1 MTQRTSIESRRRRR
15 RGFNLVELLLALAI
29 SATLL
34 TATMVALDAS
44 FMAYQSTT
52 EVASTHTISRLTL
65 HRILTLIRTG
75 RDFAPKPLDPV
86 ERIKESTFVDF
97 MLPGP
102 AGTIVSVEWD
112 EALEALFISVDGGIR
127 QLLLEGVIAQ
137 TFPVGHPRE
146 GELVPPFTLEYER
159 GFQLYRCTIDLLV
172 RPDDNMTVI
181 LDGNSEETIHLV
193 ATAMPRSVAHE

>member
-1 MTQRTSIESRRRRR
+1 MMVHGSIEMRRRRR
-15 RGFNLVELLLALAI
+15 RGFNLVELLIALAI

-34 TATMVALDAS
+34 TATMLALDAS

-75 RDFAPKPLDPV
+75 RDFAPKPDSPI

-97 MLPGP
+97 QLPD
-102 AGTIVSVEWD
+102 AAATIISVEWD
-112 EALEALFISVDGGIR
+112 ELDEALYISVDGNPR

-137 TFPVGHPRE
+137 TFPPGHPRQ
-146 GELVPPFTLEYER
+146 GELIPPFTLEYER
-159 GFQLYRCTIDLLV
+159 GFQLYRCTIDLMV
-172 RPDDNMTVI
+172 RPDDNMTVT
-181 LDGNSEETIHLV
+181 LDGDSQETIHLV
-193 ATAMPRSVAHE
+193 ATAMPRGVAHE